1 MTNVTSKIGD
11 LLGSLLSAVGL
22 GDEETGKSIGDTVNK
37 AVTTGTNVL
46 ADLIGFLGA
55 NGAGAVENNI
65 RTSNLLRPYS
75 LLYWLEPTHK
85 RYVFPMISQPPVN
98 KVHNDF
104 GDKKQ

>member
-1 MTNVTSKIGD
+1 MRPIISVDKLTKKF
-11 LLGSLLSAVGL
+11 GSFAAVNQISFEVYPG
-22 GDEETGKSIGDTVNK
+22 EIF
-37 AVTTGTNVL
+37 
-46 ADLIGFLGA
+46 GFLGA

-75 LLYWLEPTHK
+75 LLYWLEPTDK